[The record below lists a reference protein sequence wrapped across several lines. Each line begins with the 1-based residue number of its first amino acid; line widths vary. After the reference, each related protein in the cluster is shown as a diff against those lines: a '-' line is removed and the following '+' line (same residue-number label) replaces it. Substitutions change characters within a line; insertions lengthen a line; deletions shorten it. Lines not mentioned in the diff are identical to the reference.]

1 MNSTEEFIEN
11 YKNKIQDLLS
21 MPSGQHEVDKE
32 RLNEWI
38 NAQASIRR
46 RETARILSEHIRYI
60 THSELITKCKEL
72 VNKMYNDPTN
82 PIPIENTLKW
92 FVGPKNKSAY
102 FIGILCYHFA
112 KELNYRLPEVILS
125 PSLKYNEFD
134 KSTTFYLDDMSYSG
148 SQIYQ
153 LLQKI
158 YVTSAKSSE
167 EYVNKKKAINL
178 DVVKE
183 KYIDLRI
190 GICFITERAKN
201 QLDNFNFNSTV
212 FSHGAYAT
220 HLIPN
225 PYKRYYSE
233 IIADLNSI
241 LDPQI
246 YTDTLIYF
254 NPFRDSSCICY
265 FDHKLADS
273 NSTFTNL
280 LRFGQVPPTKIDF
293 SFIYK
298 HEDRKLSKYKRYYN
312 QHTDV
317 CDKDL
322 TEIEFIPFI
331 KGCNEIDE
339 KFKEKLK
346 KLPYHIFMMTLS
358 GEKEENGENSE
369 YSFYE
374 IKTNYELFNYKNS
387 VDKRCPHSWY
397 KNAYFTG
404 GTRRLRKRKTRRRK

>member
-1 MNSTEEFIEN
+1 
-11 YKNKIQDLLS
+11 
-21 MPSGQHEVDKE
+21 
-32 RLNEWI
+32 
-38 NAQASIRR
+38 
-46 RETARILSEHIRYI
+46 
-60 THSELITKCKEL
+60 
-72 VNKMYNDPTN
+72 
-82 PIPIENTLKW
+82 
-92 FVGPKNKSAY
+92 
-102 FIGILCYHFA
+102 
-112 KELNYRLPEVILS
+112 
-125 PSLKYNEFD
+125 
-134 KSTTFYLDDMSYSG
+134 
-148 SQIYQ
+148 
-153 LLQKI
+153 
-158 YVTSAKSSE
+158 
-167 EYVNKKKAINL
+167 
-178 DVVKE
+178 
-183 KYIDLRI
+183 
-190 GICFITERAKN
+190 
-201 QLDNFNFNSTV
+201 
-212 FSHGAYAT
+212 
-220 HLIPN
+220 
-225 PYKRYYSE
+225 
-233 IIADLNSI
+233 
-241 LDPQI
+241 
-246 YTDTLIYF
+246 
-254 NPFRDSSCICY
+254 
-265 FDHKLADS
+265 
-273 NSTFTNL
+273 
-280 LRFGQVPPTKIDF
+280 VPPTKIDF